1 MVSTLVTA
9 MRAVLKRMRADWLI
23 VGAAFTTVTLAA
35 ILLASGPIYA
45 DAVTVSALQRSLAE
59 APVGDANVNVEA
71 LVFPASYDEVDRLVR
86 SIVTESLPGIG
97 TTIHTHLEADA
108 YELVGRSDDDVTL
121 LASVQSFPGI
131 EDAASLVTGTW
142 PQAGTSLETTVH
154 AAAAA
159 ELQLEVGDLVDVANR
174 RDGVTATM
182 RVVGLY
188 LPGDDTDPFWF
199 GDPLAL
205 TGKEESAAFRTFGP
219 FVVTTETLFADFT
232 PLRTRA
238 DWRVVPAFEDL
249 EVSEVD
255 ALASGV
261 AGLENDLNEAAATE
275 FGADGEGVGQGF
287 TVTTG
292 LPALL
297 ADVDRSLTVT
307 RTSVLALLA
316 QLAILAG
323 YALVLTAG
331 LLADARTTE
340 TQLTRSRGAGPGQLA
355 GMAFLEGFLIA
366 APAVVLGPYLAT
378 AILQMLNTA
387 GPLATID
394 LTIDPVVNVEAFVLA
409 AVAASLSIVAL
420 TWPAYRT
427 ARSFGSQSRRH
438 RRQTTQ
444 TAASRAGVDFAL
456 LVLAGLVFWQL
467 RALGPQ
473 LSTRVRGQFGVD
485 PLLVIAPALALLA
498 GAVLGLRFVP
508 LLARLAERLAVSRG
522 PVVGTLTAWQVAR
535 RPVRYAR
542 SALLLILAIGIGV
555 FAAAYSTTWITSR
568 EDQAAYAVGADI
580 TAVPDMSAG
589 AEVSELHLVETQRA
603 VTGVSRVMAVAQR
616 LGPLLAG
623 SGALGQFVALDA
635 DEAGAVVTIRE
646 DLAPEFDEQMAGLT
660 ARRPTPETLDL
671 PGEPSKL
678 ALTFEAIEQVPE
690 DPESQ
695 QCGPNPDAVT
705 CFDAR
710 VWVVLRDGD
719 GHLHRIAAGVIPV
732 NSGPEPLVLDLNRQL
747 SDGSLAR
754 PVYPLGLLN
763 IEIESQLAETASRSV
778 RLTLARL
785 EVEDASGATV
795 PIAADFTTWVLASTR
810 VIGAAVSPSIE
821 PVSASAGGLVVDIE
835 TGVGSGTAPAYFSL
849 RPHLA
854 DLPASF
860 PVIVSTGFL
869 EANSVAIGDSV
880 RLPALRVDAS
890 ATIAGTVSAFPTLD
904 PSLGEAVLLDLAT
917 LQILAYQP
925 GLSPPGVGAY
935 WMSAEGDDSLVVAQL
950 TSPPLNSS
958 NVQSRTELA
967 SQLVSDPVALGA
979 IGALTLG
986 FVAAAV
992 FAAVGFAVSAT
1003 VSARERMV
1011 EFALLRALGLSGRQ
1025 LGLWLAVEQGALV
1038 LVSLGL
1044 GTVIGIVL
1052 TATLLPL
1059 VSLTHTG
1066 DPAMPAVIVEYPWP
1080 AIVGLELAVVAVLAV
1095 IVVVMTVLLRRVG
1108 LGSLLRLG
1116 ED

>member
-23 VGAAFTTVTLAA
+23 VGAAFTTITLAA
-35 ILLASGPIYA
+35 TLLASGPIYA

-71 LVFPASYDEVDRLVR
+71 RVFPTSYEEVDGLVR
-86 SIVTESLPGIG
+86 SIVAESLAVTG

-108 YELVGRSDDDVTL
+108 YELVGRSDDDVTA
-121 LASVQSFPGI
+121 LASLQAFPGI
-131 EDAASLVTGTW
+131 EEAASLVTGAW
-142 PQAGTSLETTVH
+142 PRAGSSDETSVH

-159 ELQLEVGDLVDVANR
+159 DLQLVVGDLVEIANR
-174 RDGVTATM
+174 RDGDTSTM

-188 LPGDDTDPFWF
+188 LPDDDTDPFWF

-205 TGKEESAAFRTFGP
+205 TGREVTAAFDTFGP
-219 FVVTTETLFADFT
+219 FVVTTETLFSRFT

-238 DWRVVPAFEDL
+238 DWRVVPDFTDL

-261 AGLENDLNEAAATE
+261 AGLEDDLDEAAATE
-275 FGADGEGVGQGF
+275 FGVEGETVGEGF

-331 LLADARTTE
+331 LLADTRRTE

-355 GMAFLEGFLIA
+355 GMAFLEGILIA
-366 APAVVLGPYLAT
+366 APAVLLGPYLST
-378 AILQMLNTA
+378 SILRVLNTA

-394 LTIDPVVNVEAFVLA
+394 LTIDPVVNVEAFALA
-409 AVAASLSIVAL
+409 AVAAALSIVAF

-427 ARSFGSQSRRH
+427 AKRFGSQTQRH
-438 RRQTTQ
+438 RRQSTQ
-444 TAASRAGVDFAL
+444 TAASRAGVDLAL

-467 RALGPQ
+467 GTLGPQ
-473 LSTRVRGQFGVD
+473 LTARVRGQFGVD

-498 GAVLGLRFVP
+498 GAVLGLRIVP
-508 LLARLAERLAVSRG
+508 LLASLAERLAVSRS
-522 PVVGTLTAWQVAR
+522 PVVGTLAAWQVAR

-542 SALLLILAIGIGV
+542 SSLLLILAIGIGV
-555 FAAAYSTTWITSR
+555 FAAAYSTTWISSQ

-580 TAVPDMSAG
+580 AAMPDMSAG
-589 AEVSELHLVETQRA
+589 AEVSELHLVEAQRA
-603 VTGVSRVMAVAQR
+603 VTGVSDVMALTQR
-616 LGPLLAG
+616 LGPVLAG
-623 SGALGQFVALDA
+623 SGALGQFVALEA
-635 DEAGAVVTIRE
+635 DEAAAVVAIRD
-646 DLAPEFDEQMAGLT
+646 DLAPDFDEQMAGLA

-671 PGEPSKL
+671 PGEPSML
-678 ALTFEAIEQVPE
+678 TLTFDAIEDVPE
-690 DPESQ
+690 DPASQ
-695 QCGPNPDAVT
+695 QCGPSPEAVT

-719 GHLHRIAAGVIPV
+719 GHIHRIAAGNVPV
-732 NSGPEPLVLDLNRQL
+732 NSGPADLVLELNRRL

-754 PVYPLGLLN
+754 PVYPLGVLN
-763 IEIESQLAETASRSV
+763 IEIESHLAETASRSV
-778 RLTLARL
+778 RLTLAQL
-785 EVEDASGATV
+785 TVEDADGATALV
-795 PIAADFTTWVLASTR
+795 GADFTSWVVASTR

-821 PVSASAGGLVVDIE
+821 SVSASAGGLVVDIE
-835 TGVGSGTAPAYFSL
+835 TGLGAGTAPAYFSL
-849 RPHLA
+849 RPHLS

-860 PVIVSTGFL
+860 PVIVSPGFL
-869 EANSVAIGDSV
+869 TANSVAIGDSV

-890 ATIAGTVSAFPTLD
+890 ATIAGTVAAFPTLD
-904 PSLGEAVLLDLAT
+904 LTLGEAVLLDLAT
-917 LQILAYQP
+917 LQSLAYEP
-925 GLSPPGVGAY
+925 GLSPPGASEY
-935 WMSAEGDDSLVVAQL
+935 WMSVDGDDSMVVAEL
-950 TSPPLNSS
+950 ASPPLNSS
-958 NVQSRTELA
+958 GVQSRRELA
-967 SQLVSDPVALGA
+967 NQLVSDPVALGT

-1044 GTVIGIVL
+1044 GTLIGIVL

-1059 VSLTHTG
+1059 VSLTQTG
-1066 DPAMPAVIVEYPWP
+1066 DPAVPPVIVEYPWT
-1080 AIVGLELAVVAVLAV
+1080 AIIGLELAVVAVLAV